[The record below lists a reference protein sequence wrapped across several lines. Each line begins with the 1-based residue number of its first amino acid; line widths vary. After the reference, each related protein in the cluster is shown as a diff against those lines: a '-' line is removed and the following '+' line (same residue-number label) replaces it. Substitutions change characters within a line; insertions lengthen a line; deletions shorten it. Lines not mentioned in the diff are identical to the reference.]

1 MEWFIWVL
9 FGAKWDYNQ
18 SGGVHQAIEHVDLE
32 LRRETEDLARD
43 STKYLAE

>member
-9 FGAKWDYNQ
+9 FGASRDYNQ
-18 SGGVHQAIEHVDLE
+18 SVRVHQAIEHVDLE
-32 LRRETEDLARD
+32 LRRETEILARD